1 MRLCIQKKYGVTIPR
16 WVLSDPSAQKTRH
29 LLTGFPP
36 RLSHLATR
44 AVLAAKLRRSFAEA
58 HSLSDDEA
66 LDRLERALSSSLLT
80 ELLSAVWAAMK
91 ELKPRLSDAEL
102 LDRVAQT
109 LGDRP
114 LRPGRKVAISPAW
127 NAFFLLAD
135 IRANVAS
142 DAAQRVMETEQ
153 GSKMAAA
160 GLIEVGRYLAAE
172 LLRGA

>member
-1 MRLCIQKKYGVTIPR
+1 MSTAY
-16 WVLSDPSAQKTRH
+16 
-29 LLTGFPP
+29 PP

-44 AVLAAKLRRSFAEA
+44 AVIGAKLRRAFADA
-58 HSLSDDEA
+58 HALSDDEA
-66 LDRLERALSSSLLT
+66 LDRLEKALSSSLLT

-91 ELKPRLSDAEL
+91 ELRSRLSEAEL

-109 LGDRP
+109 LADRP
-114 LRPGRKVAISPAW
+114 LRPGRKVAITPTWS
-127 NAFFLLAD
+127 AFFLLAD

-142 DAAQRVMETEQ
+142 DAASRVMETEQ

-160 GLIEVGRYLAAE
+160 GLAEAGRYVAAE